1 MDLSKAFDTIDHN
14 ILLYKLK
21 NYGIRGIALQWLK
34 SYLSDRQQYVFINRR
49 VNLREKTPEPPTNCY
64 KRFFNGFG

>member
-21 NYGIRGIALQWLK
+21 NYGIRGIALQ
-34 SYLSDRQQYVFINRR
+34 
-49 VNLREKTPEPPTNCY
+49 
-64 KRFFNGFG
+64 